1 MLGRKKFKLPRISS
15 IIAEHNVLTGE
26 LHFSGGLH
34 LDGRVRGEVVGQQ
47 DTNSTLIV
55 SKSGAVEG
63 NVRVANLVLAG
74 TIEGDVEAENK
85 VQLLQ
90 GARVTGTVRYHA
102 LEMAEGAEV
111 NGRLVHVNVGNH
123 EEHRLLEHPLQEP
136 GDEQA
141 PSTDPGQPPIE

>member
-15 IIAEHNVLTGE
+15 IIAEHDVLTGE
-26 LHFSGGLH
+26 LRFSGGLH

-47 DTNSTLIV
+47 DTNSTLVV
-55 SKSGAVEG
+55 SKSGFVEG
-63 NVRVANLVLAG
+63 NVRVVNLVLGG

-111 NGRLVHVNVGNH
+111 NGRLVHVGKENH
-123 EEHRLLEHPLQEP
+123 EEHRLLEPPLQEP
-136 GDEQA
+136 EDEQA
-141 PSTDPGQPPIE
+141 PAAAPGQPPIE

>member
-111 NGRLVHVNVGNH
+111 NGRLVHVNEGNR
-123 EEHRLLEHPLQEP
+123 EEHRLLEHPLQESL
-136 GDEQA
+136 DEQT
-141 PSTDPGQPPIE
+141 PSANPDQPPIE